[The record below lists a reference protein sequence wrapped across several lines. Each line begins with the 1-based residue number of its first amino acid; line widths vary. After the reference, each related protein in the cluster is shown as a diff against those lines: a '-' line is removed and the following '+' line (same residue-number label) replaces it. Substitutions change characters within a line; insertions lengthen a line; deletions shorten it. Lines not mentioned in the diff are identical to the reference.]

1 MTHATYTPI
10 ARGAGNP
17 LYELSNNLTAR
28 VSQIRHRR
36 TLRRML
42 DLEDYA
48 LDDMGVIR
56 GEIDWVLSLPLS
68 IDAGAE
74 LRRLSRQRR
83 KAHM

>member
-1 MTHATYTPI
+1 MTHATFTPT

-17 LYELSNNLTAR
+17 LYDLSTNLAAR
-28 VSQIRHRR
+28 VSQLRHRR

-42 DLEDYA
+42 DLENYA
-48 LDDMGVIR
+48 LEDMGVIR

-68 IDAGAE
+68 IDAGTE
-74 LRRLSRQRR
+74 LRRLSKERR